1 MNRKNFSKQWIW
13 FKSIKYT
20 KFMIAQI
27 PFHIPELEAMK
38 KYPHE
43 LFYIGNT
50 DLLHKKK
57 IAIVGSRKPNQYA
70 RTLTHQLAMKL
81 SQAGI
86 CIVSGGALGVDAIA
100 HKAAGVHNTI
110 MIAATGL
117 DKRYPAINKNI
128 IADIEKSGLV
138 LSQFQKGT
146 PSQKYNF
153 PLRNE
158 VVVALGDVLVVTYA
172 DFNSGTMHS
181 VEYALKMGKEVYVLA
196 HRVGESEATNDLL
209 AKTKAKAIYDLD
221 AFVAQFA
228 ELTCKETVLD
238 EFLLYCQTTPTYD
251 EALKKYPSKIFEA
264 ELNGTI
270 EINNAK
276 VYLC

>member
-1 MNRKNFSKQWIW
+1 
-13 FKSIKYT
+13 
-20 KFMIAQI
+20 MIEQI
-27 PFHIPELEAMK
+27 RFHIPELEAMK
-38 KYPHE
+38 HYPSV
-43 LFYIGNT
+43 LFYKGNT

-57 IAIVGSRKPNQYA
+57 VAIVGSRKPNQYA
-70 RTLTHQLAMKL
+70 RELTHKLSQKL
-81 SQAGI
+81 SQAGV

-100 HKAAGVHNTI
+100 HKAAGADNTI
-110 MIAATGL
+110 MVAATGL
-117 DKRYPAINKNI
+117 DKRYPSINKNI

-138 LSQFQKGT
+138 LSQFQEGT

-196 HRVGESEATNDLL
+196 HRIGESEATNDLL
-209 AKTKAKAIYDLD
+209 LQGKAKAVYDLD
-221 AFVAQFA
+221 AFVAKFS
-228 ELTCKETVLD
+228 EFTCKEVVQD
-238 EFLLYCQTTPTYD
+238 EFLYYCQTNPTYE

-270 EINNAK
+270 EIKNAK
-276 VYLC
+276 VYTL

>member
-1 MNRKNFSKQWIW
+1 MQ
-13 FKSIKYT
+13 
-20 KFMIAQI
+20 QI
-27 PFHIPELEAMK
+27 NFHIPELETMK
-38 KYPHE
+38 QYPKE
-43 LFYIGNT
+43 LFYKGNT

-70 RTLTHQLAMKL
+70 RELTHRLSHKL
-81 SQAGI
+81 SLAGI

-100 HKAAGVHNTI
+100 HKAAGAKNTI
-110 MIAATGL
+110 MVAATGL

-128 IADIEKSGLV
+128 IADIETNGLV
-138 LSQFQKGT
+138 LSQFKEGT
-146 PSQKYNF
+146 PSRKYNF

-172 DFNSGTMHS
+172 DFNSGTMRS

-196 HRVGESEATNDLL
+196 HRIGESEATNDLL
-209 AKTKAKAIYDLD
+209 AKGEAKAIYNVD

-228 ELTCKETVLD
+228 VLTCKEMTAD
-238 EFLLYCQTTPTYD
+238 EFLHYCQGSPTYE

-264 ELNGTI
+264 ELAGTI
-270 EINNAK
+270 EIKNAR
-276 VYLC
+276 VHLV